1 MAIDSTFYT
10 HPSDRAALKA
20 LKAIPGFHQLMK
32 AIMSIWNER
41 LSHIENMSCNLR
53 VNEKQDQCT

>member
-41 LSHIENMSCNLR
+41 LSNIENMSCNFR
-53 VNEKQDQCT
+53 GV

>member
-1 MAIDSTFYT
+1 MPIDSQFYT

-32 AIMSIWNER
+32 AIMSIWNESR
-41 LSHIENMSCNLR
+41 PAVRDL
-53 VNEKQDQCT
+53 

>member
-1 MAIDSTFYT
+1 MPIDSQFYT

-32 AIMSIWNER
+32 AIMSIWNE
-41 LSHIENMSCNLR
+41 SNIMP
-53 VNEKQDQCT
+53 